1 MHTMLMAFCTI
12 LIPYTQE
19 TIYYCNH
26 EDINLCF
33 QLPVVKE
40 LGDEAFSYVFEG
52 SELLAK
58 LTEGLDPVE
67 CMTFFFIK

>member
-1 MHTMLMAFCTI
+1 MHFEVIIFRSYPLF
-12 LIPYTQE
+12 P
-19 TIYYCNH
+19 
-26 EDINLCF
+26 F

-40 LGDEAFSYVFEG
+40 LGEEAFSYVFEG

-67 CMTFFFIK
+67 CKIKFFLIAI